1 MTETLTLDQLKQQ
14 CRELPTKPGVY
25 QFSDGA
31 GDIIYVG
38 KAKHL
43 KKRVSSYFNSP
54 TNMTPKVR
62 SMVGYVQSMA
72 VTVTRTENEA
82 FLLESNLIKDLR
94 PRYNIV
100 LRDDKSYPYIYVAN
114 DEDFPKLSF
123 HRGARN
129 GSGRYFGP
137 YPNAGAV
144 RSTLNLLQKLF
155 LLRQCDDSYFRN
167 RTRPCL
173 QHQIKRCT
181 APCVG
186 LIEANDYK
194 KDVQRAVLFL
204 EGRSQEV
211 VDSLTMDMDSSAAR
225 LDYERAAD
233 LRDQIQRLQQLQS
246 EQYVASGNGNF
257 DILVCRARGNVG
269 CVQVFFVRNGRHL
282 GNKVFFPAH
291 TQGSTSAGILAA
303 FLPQFY
309 LAGHS
314 DRDVPADIILSEAV
328 EDAQWLVETLSEQ
341 RGTQVRL
348 RHDVRG
354 ERAKWVEMATTNADI
369 ALESRI
375 ASNTDQQ
382 RRMTAL
388 RDFLDLPETPLRIE
402 CFDISHTSGEATVA
416 SCVVFDQD
424 GARKSD
430 YRRFSIKD
438 VAPGDDYGA
447 MEQALLRRYTRV
459 KRDEGHLPELLLV
472 DGGMGQ
478 VGVAVA
484 VLRELQID
492 EISIVGVAK
501 GTTRKPGLETLIIHN
516 GSEERVLPRDSAAL
530 LLIQQIRDEAHRFAI
545 TAHRQARGKNRT
557 TSPLQ
562 RISGIGA
569 KRRQLLI
576 RHFGGWQGVQGA
588 GVDDLCRVPGISR
601 RLAQIIYDDMHGS

>member
-1 MTETLTLDQLKQQ
+1 MTETLTFDELKQQ

-43 KKRVSSYFNSP
+43 KKRVSSYFNSQA
-54 TNMTPKVR
+54 NMTPKVR

-186 LIEANDYK
+186 LIEAEDYK
-194 KDVQRAVLFL
+194 QDVQRAVLFL

-211 VDSLTMDMDSSAAR
+211 VDSLTVDMDARAAC
-225 LDYERAAD
+225 LDYERAAA
-233 LRDQIQRLQQLQS
+233 LRDQIQRLQKLQS

-257 DILVCRARGNVG
+257 DIIVCRARGNVG

-282 GNKVFFPAH
+282 GNKIFFPAH

-314 DRDVPADIILSEAV
+314 DRDVP
-328 EDAQWLVETLSEQ
+328 
-341 RGTQVRL
+341 
-348 RHDVRG
+348 
-354 ERAKWVEMATTNADI
+354 
-369 ALESRI
+369 
-375 ASNTDQQ
+375 
-382 RRMTAL
+382 
-388 RDFLDLPETPLRIE
+388 P
-402 CFDISHTSGEATVA
+402 
-416 SCVVFDQD
+416 
-424 GARKSD
+424 
-430 YRRFSIKD
+430 
-438 VAPGDDYGA
+438 
-447 MEQALLRRYTRV
+447 
-459 KRDEGHLPELLLV
+459 
-472 DGGMGQ
+472 
-478 VGVAVA
+478 
-484 VLRELQID
+484 
-492 EISIVGVAK
+492 
-501 GTTRKPGLETLIIHN
+501 
-516 GSEERVLPRDSAAL
+516 
-530 LLIQQIRDEAHRFAI
+530 
-545 TAHRQARGKNRT
+545 
-557 TSPLQ
+557 
-562 RISGIGA
+562 
-569 KRRQLLI
+569 
-576 RHFGGWQGVQGA
+576 
-588 GVDDLCRVPGISR
+588 
-601 RLAQIIYDDMHGS
+601 